1 MTFCVLY
8 IVSGFGYDGF
18 GKESESMDLIEI
30 GNCLRELRKENDLT
44 QAQIAERFGVSP
56 KTVSRWE
63 NGIHMP
69 DLEILLELADFYEVD
84 LRALLRGER
93 VSGKMPSETKET
105 LQEAAGYSKAQY
117 QSAHKID
124 PVLAAVFLA
133 AGAMLLLPVVLLY
146 RTSLGN
152 PDNAKYLLWHLFPVV
167 LALPLFLRSKL
178 WTIVTLG
185 GLIGVHGLR
194 LILRIIVGSMQ
205 GIEIA
210 HLLSAIL
217 LLIVA
222 ATALQ
227 RRCVRLRKKLWFLP
241 AFPYLLFGMAAWL
254 DVLIVN
260 SGSLWSAPD
269 LLYWFSVYLPDY
281 LIPCIPIL
289 YGLSFLFAGRWFAKE

>member
-105 LQEAAGYSKAQY
+105 LHEAAGYSKAQY

-146 RTSLGN
+146 RTSMGN
-152 PDNAKYLLWHLFPVV
+152 PDNAYWLFWHLFPIV
-167 LALPLFLRSKL
+167 LTLPLLMKSKL
-178 WTIVTLG
+178 WSAVALG
-185 GLIGVHGLR
+185 GLTGVSGVK
-194 LILRIIVGSMQ
+194 LILRMIAGSVQ
-205 GIEIA
+205 GIDIA
-210 HLLSAIL
+210 HLAATVF
-217 LLIVA
+217 LLILA
-222 ATALQ
+222 AAALQ
-227 RRCVRLRKKLWFLP
+227 HRCVRFRKKLWFVPALP
-241 AFPYLLFGMAAWL
+241 YF
-254 DVLIVN
+254 LIGVA
-260 SGSLWSAPD
+260 SIATTDFRLGSAPD
-269 LLYWFSVYLPDY
+269 VLYWLSVRLPEYLLPFT
-281 LIPCIPIL
+281 PVL
-289 YGLSFLFAGRWFAKE
+289 YGIGFLFAGRWFAKE